1 MQMNE
6 DKKHKINF
14 TRFKNKS
21 LNILLRLIKPQY
33 TFFQLKRIKINKLY
47 KLIIKFFNKSR
58 ETFGVADILLPK
70 GKVFK
75 VLTMNYKEIQ
85 VIAVINDTKVSIYRI
100 DMPSKIIAVIEAHS
114 NIFDILSVLHKNNEY
129 LVTSDTN
136 NLITVWDIE
145 NPQKFV
151 TQSNKFD
158 KPFLKLK
165 NLSLKSKYNILA
177 LSSELKLIKLSL
189 DNINKP
195 IVVGKIKESTCLKCI
210 IVNTNDYILTSHI
223 TENNNINI
231 IEINNIEKPKLVLVG
246 HTNLVLTIE
255 LFNYS
260 NSVYLAT
267 SGNDCTINIWN
278 IDQLY
283 LDNSNSNSKSNKQ
296 NDTNEVIQLVPVNS
310 IKDAPVNT
318 IYCLYLYEYNGRMI
332 LLSAGGRD
340 PIIKYWDLDELV
352 NPNQDSNDKKVV
364 IDEKDKSQI
373 SQINSTIK
381 YKIYAGG
388 HKHAKYKSNN
398 MFYKCK
404 PGGITVLNS
413 IRINGRNVL
422 IAISG
427 ANIITIV

>member
-1 MQMNE
+1 MNE

-100 DMPSKIIAVIEAHS
+100 DMPSKIIAIIEAHS

-189 DNINKP
+189 D
-195 IVVGKIKESTCLKCI
+195 
-210 IVNTNDYILTSHI
+210 
-223 TENNNINI
+223 
-231 IEINNIEKPKLVLVG
+231 
-246 HTNLVLTIE
+246 
-255 LFNYS
+255 
-260 NSVYLAT
+260 
-267 SGNDCTINIWN
+267 
-278 IDQLY
+278 
-283 LDNSNSNSKSNKQ
+283 
-296 NDTNEVIQLVPVNS
+296 
-310 IKDAPVNT
+310 
-318 IYCLYLYEYNGRMI
+318 
-332 LLSAGGRD
+332 
-340 PIIKYWDLDELV
+340 
-352 NPNQDSNDKKVV
+352 
-364 IDEKDKSQI
+364 
-373 SQINSTIK
+373 
-381 YKIYAGG
+381 
-388 HKHAKYKSNN
+388 
-398 MFYKCK
+398 
-404 PGGITVLNS
+404 
-413 IRINGRNVL
+413 
-422 IAISG
+422 
-427 ANIITIV
+427 